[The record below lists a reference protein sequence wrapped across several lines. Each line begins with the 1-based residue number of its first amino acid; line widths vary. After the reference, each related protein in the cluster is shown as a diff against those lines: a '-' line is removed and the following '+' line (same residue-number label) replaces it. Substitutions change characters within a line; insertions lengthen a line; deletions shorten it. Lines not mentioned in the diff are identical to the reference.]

1 MAVCRW
7 LYANAKL
14 ESDRKDYFVRIC
26 DPELEACRGILIELS
41 NRLLS
46 ADKRRKETGK
56 QVCWFA
62 GYIHAGIYLIAAGES
77 QEELLGIS
85 KGRYREQYCVLG
97 YGFTGADICLMQKND
112 RIFEPLKEI
121 MRDIQR
127 TGTESGMDYGR
138 KLDISAYRMHLED
151 LQERPGMEKK
161 NENYNIC
168 PSTPETDGKLWKESL
183 KRPVMLGIISAEDGK
198 RLLRFFPDGIVT
210 VLENVTM
217 RCDAETQAVHLQQ
230 GTISRPKN
238 SAAKP
243 MQQAGRGKAC
253 QKDNHSGINT
263 KACREIK
270 SKTALENEKKPQAD
284 RKETG
289 SMEHRLQE
297 LKKQKYREQMSLI
310 RYWAYWCRSHLPD
323 AQVEAVQKIVE
334 DMKAE
339 AKWNGKSSGFFRQSE
354 YCAYMLL
361 WHDKKKRSREQ
372 EIYFL
377 IESWADTMNVNK
389 NVRLAELIKRIN
401 DHKYGKDN

>member
-62 GYIHAGIYLIAAGES
+62 GYIHAGIYLIAAGGS

-127 TGTESGMDYGR
+127 TGMESGVDYGR

-151 LQERPGMEKK
+151 LPKRPEMEKK

-183 KRPVMLGIISAEDGK
+183 KRPVMLGIISATRRLTRRLRQRDG
-198 RLLRFFPDGIVT
+198 
-210 VLENVTM
+210 
-217 RCDAETQAVHLQQ
+217 
-230 GTISRPKN
+230 
-238 SAAKP
+238 
-243 MQQAGRGKAC
+243 
-253 QKDNHSGINT
+253 
-263 KACREIK
+263 
-270 SKTALENEKKPQAD
+270 
-284 RKETG
+284 
-289 SMEHRLQE
+289 
-297 LKKQKYREQMSLI
+297 
-310 RYWAYWCRSHLPD
+310 
-323 AQVEAVQKIVE
+323 
-334 DMKAE
+334 
-339 AKWNGKSSGFFRQSE
+339 
-354 YCAYMLL
+354 
-361 WHDKKKRSREQ
+361 
-372 EIYFL
+372 
-377 IESWADTMNVNK
+377 
-389 NVRLAELIKRIN
+389 
-401 DHKYGKDN
+401 